1 MFVQVPVVED
11 KLMYQAREPSKLLD
25 LDLDRQDVVRAV
37 SLVILGVLGLF
48 MLGGMLTFG
57 SVLGYIVAALSIAA
71 IAAVLVRFFSGAMP
85 LALIIIGAFAP
96 FFIIVALLDQTKPV
110 FVPPMMAGTFLVAAG
125 IVAGYWRPDR
135 IRYGLLVV
143 WAVVLIVFLLSF
155 LSFSEP
161 EGDDLTKIGLFL
173 AGVGVPIV
181 LPLLG
186 GLLGRFV
193 ATRSQREGPEAISR
207 NSFKTAARIII
218 PGLAVLLLAFTPVYV
233 LDRTVFRDPVFDVT
247 LLDEGMIEL
256 SQTTV
261 RDSVFGI
268 EYRITN
274 DASEPRRL
282 TFRGAQFDTGLGG
295 HGPNEPSRMLQPGE
309 SIEAVM
315 AISGGTGPG
324 QIELCNSPG
333 GDCAVLT
340 IE

>member
-1 MFVQVPVVED
+1 
-11 KLMYQAREPSKLLD
+11 MYEAREPSKLLEFG
-25 LDLDRQDVVRAV
+25 LGREDVVRAV
-37 SLVILGVLGLF
+37 SLFVLGL
-48 MLGGMLTFG
+48 LG
-57 SVLGYIVAALSIAA
+57 LGLVVWALDFSSALAYAVAVLSIAA
-71 IAAVLVRFFSGAMP
+71 ISAVLVRVFSAALP

-96 FFIIVALLDQTKPV
+96 IFIIVALLDQTKPV
-110 FVPPMMAGTFLVAAG
+110 FIPPMMAAAFLIAAG

-135 IRYGLLVV
+135 IRYGLLVA
-143 WAVVLIVFLLSF
+143 WAAVLIVFLLSLLAF
-155 LSFSEP
+155 TQP
-161 EGDDLTKIGLFL
+161 DGDDLTTIGSFL

-186 GLLGRFV
+186 GLLGRFI
-193 ATRSQREGPEAISR
+193 ATRSQREGQEAISR

-247 LLDEGMIEL
+247 LLDDGMIEL

-282 TFRGAQFDTGLGG
+282 AIRGAQFDTGLGG
-295 HGPNEPSRMLQPGE
+295 EDPRRPSRWLEPGE
-309 SIEAVM
+309 SMTAVM

-324 QIELCNSPG
+324 QIELCNAPG
-333 GDCAVLT
+333 GDCVVLT
-340 IE
+340 IK